1 LLATGLELSKQLD
14 GWLSAADLSHGPA
27 RAIIAPLV
35 IQHNI
40 FFKYIKK
47 TRILVCVLARVY
59 VCIKISTILGTQ
71 DTAIAE
77 HVLVLLTDKL
87 VP

>member
-1 LLATGLELSKQLD
+1 MHT
-14 GWLSAADLSHGPA
+14 HTRVYA
-27 RAIIAPLV
+27 RACA
-35 IQHNI
+35 
-40 FFKYIKK
+40 
-47 TRILVCVLARVY
+47 CMY
-59 VCIKISTILGTQ
+59 VCIKLSTILGTQ

>member
-1 LLATGLELSKQLD
+1 MYCQNCNFATGLELSKQLD

-40 FFKYIKK
+40 FSKYIKK
-47 TRILVCVLARVY
+47 THTCIHILVCMRVLARVCMY
-59 VCIKISTILGTQ
+59 
-71 DTAIAE
+71 A
-77 HVLVLLTDKL
+77 
-87 VP
+87 

>member
-40 FFKYIKK
+40 FFKLLRRHTHTHTHARTHIVA
-47 TRILVCVLARVY
+47 RARARACVCVCARVCVLARVY
-59 VCIKISTILGTQ
+59 VCMY
-71 DTAIAE
+71 A
-77 HVLVLLTDKL
+77 
-87 VP
+87 